1 MRLKR
6 IKNKIKCS
14 VNGKHSLAT
23 NLYHGDEAQSLTKM
37 SALWVGGKVR
47 LIPTEPKVII
57 TEFQARNGDENHN

>member
-37 SALWVGGKVR
+37 SALWVGER
-47 LIPTEPKVII
+47 
-57 TEFQARNGDENHN
+57 